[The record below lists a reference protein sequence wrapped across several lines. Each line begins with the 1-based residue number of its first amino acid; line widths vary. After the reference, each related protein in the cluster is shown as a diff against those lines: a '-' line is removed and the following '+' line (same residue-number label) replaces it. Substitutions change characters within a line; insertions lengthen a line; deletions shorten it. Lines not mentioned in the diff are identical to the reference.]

1 VATGVTLLKNNL
13 ATVTAYAAMCAIWG
27 TTWLGIK
34 ISLEY
39 LPPIAGV
46 GLRFIIAGLAL
57 FLVSV
62 FSREWQGWR
71 QTPWRLVLVLAV
83 FLFGANYVLTY
94 VAETRLDSG
103 LVAVLFGVAPFFIFW
118 FGHMM
123 IGERTNWRIWTG
135 ALIAFA
141 GVAVVSTSGHVSG
154 APPFVVAAIA
164 AAAMSAFAV
173 VYAKKHSHQRPLQT
187 LPPSMLLAGI
197 GVLLFGI
204 VTERHLNLSSALAPR
219 SIAALLYLAVFGSG
233 VAFFLNLWLLRRI
246 EAWAVGLSSLV
257 SPIIALAVGA
267 LLGGERP
274 TFTELLGAA
283 AVLFGMTI
291 ALLARDPSQQTESAG
306 ATL

>member
-1 VATGVTLLKNNL
+1 MTLLKNNL
-13 ATVTAYAAMCAIWG
+13 ATVIAYAAMCAIWG

-135 ALIAFA
+135 VLSHSPASQWYQRQ
-141 GVAVVSTSGHVSG
+141 GTSAERHRS
-154 APPFVVAAIA
+154 
-164 AAAMSAFAV
+164 SW
-173 VYAKKHSHQRPLQT
+173 QR
-187 LPPSMLLAGI
+187 LPPQ
-197 GVLLFGI
+197 
-204 VTERHLNLSSALAPR
+204 RCR
-219 SIAALLYLAVFGSG
+219 
-233 VAFFLNLWLLRRI
+233 
-246 EAWAVGLSSLV
+246 
-257 SPIIALAVGA
+257 
-267 LLGGERP
+267 
-274 TFTELLGAA
+274 
-283 AVLFGMTI
+283 
-291 ALLARDPSQQTESAG
+291 PSQ
-306 ATL
+306 